1 MIDVEAQAGDAS
13 PRAFVTATGYVFQIV
28 GFVLVMGGCVL
39 WGFAGFVEDRLD
51 EPINMVGDYFKG
63 DARVRTVSLACI
75 ISTLVSGL
83 GLIATGLGLQGEN
96 RSSGQWALVVTGVL
110 AAVWW
115 GGAVTFWII
124 SAPIWKIIV
133 AAFSAGAGSV
143 LFLLAGNS
151 ARILKLHPP
160 PADANVASEEFLRE
174 YSRGEIEE

>member
-1 MIDVEAQAGDAS
+1 MSSGEAQSGDAS
-13 PRAFVTATGYVFQIV
+13 PRAFVTATGFVFQIV
-28 GFVLVMGGCVL
+28 GFVLVMGACVL

-51 EPINMVGDYFKG
+51 EPINMAGDYFRS
-63 DARVRTVSLACI
+63 DALAATVSLVCI
-75 ISTLVSGL
+75 LTTLVAGL
-83 GLIATGLGLQGEN
+83 GLIGTGLGLQGEN
-96 RSSGQWALVVTGVL
+96 RSSGRWALIVTGVL

-115 GGAVTFWII
+115 GGALTFWFI

-160 PADANVASEEFLRE
+160 PDDLNVVSDEFLDKYKPRH
-174 YSRGEIEE
+174 GE

>member
-1 MIDVEAQAGDAS
+1 MSGGESQSGDAS
-13 PRAFVTATGYVFQIV
+13 PRSFVTATGYVFQIV

-51 EPINMVGDYFKG
+51 EPINTASDYFKS
-63 DARVRTVSLACI
+63 DALAATVSLACI
-75 ISTLVSGL
+75 LTTVVAGL
-83 GLIATGLGLQGEN
+83 GLLGTGLGLQGEN

-160 PADANVASEEFLRE
+160 PDDLNVVTDEFLDK
-174 YSRGEIEE
+174 YSHRHSE

>member
-1 MIDVEAQAGDAS
+1 MSSGEAQSSDAS
-13 PRAFVTATGYVFQIV
+13 PRAFVTATGYVFQVV
-28 GFVLVMGGCVL
+28 GFVLVIGGCVL

-51 EPINMVGDYFKG
+51 EPIKTTGDYFKG
-63 DARVRTVSLACI
+63 DALVTTVSLACI
-75 ISTLVSGL
+75 LTTLVAGL
-83 GLIATGLGLQGEN
+83 GLLGTGLGLQGEN

-160 PADANVASEEFLRE
+160 PADLNVVSDEFLDK
-174 YSRGEIEE
+174 YSRRHSE

>member
-1 MIDVEAQAGDAS
+1 MSSDDVQASDAS
-13 PRAFVTATGYVFQIV
+13 PRAFVTATGFVFQIV

-51 EPINMVGDYFKG
+51 EPINTASDYFKSE
-63 DARVRTVSLACI
+63 ALAATVSLACI
-75 ISTLVSGL
+75 LTTGVAGL
-83 GLIATGLGLQGEN
+83 GLLGTGLGLQGEN

-160 PADANVASEEFLRE
+160 PDDLNVVTDEFLDK
-174 YSRGEIEE
+174 YSHRDIE

>member
-1 MIDVEAQAGDAS
+1 MSGEEAQSGDAS

-28 GFVLVMGGCVL
+28 GFVLVTGGCVL
-39 WGFAGFVEDRLD
+39 WGFSGFVEDRLE
-51 EPINMVGDYFKG
+51 EPINMAGDYFKG
-63 DARVRTVSLACI
+63 DALAATVSLVCI
-75 ISTLVSGL
+75 LTTLVAGL
-83 GLIATGLGLQGEN
+83 GLLGTGLGLQGEN
-96 RSSGQWALVVTGVL
+96 RSSGQWALIVTGVL

-151 ARILKLHPP
+151 ARILKLYPP
-160 PADANVASEEFLRE
+160 PDDLNVVSDEFLDK
-174 YSRGEIEE
+174 YSRRHSE

>member
-1 MIDVEAQAGDAS
+1 
-13 PRAFVTATGYVFQIV
+13 
-28 GFVLVMGGCVL
+28 
-39 WGFAGFVEDRLD
+39 
-51 EPINMVGDYFKG
+51 
-63 DARVRTVSLACI
+63 
-75 ISTLVSGL
+75 
-83 GLIATGLGLQGEN
+83 TGLGLQGEN
-96 RSSGQWALVVTGVL
+96 RSSGQWALIVTGVL

-160 PADANVASEEFLRE
+160 PDDLNVVSDEFLDK
-174 YSRGEIEE
+174 YSHRHGE